1 MKTIFIT
8 IYLSLGATLSSAQI
22 LTLPQATAQE
32 EITIPTY
39 DSLTNFTSSY
49 EFSYLKGQTLYLA
62 KADSYSSSYSSNLRN
77 FYDNS
82 CIDMNTMVGKYLRVE
97 EVRGTEYDQSLILRD
112 TTDLQTYTY
121 KIHSYSNNCWIVMG
135 YYEKMK
141 QLYVGKDLILMQ
153 YESFNT
159 SIYKDYPMYRLD
171 THKKLDN
178 VKTKTRW
185 KCTGL
190 TVDTELSDNDI
201 KNRLLLLIENKE
213 YGQCYCFVDSR
224 CNLLNSK
231 NEYKRESSYSVY
243 YIAEKF
249 MPGEV
254 YDRQQRQAQ
263 AKKQE
268 AAAAEKKA
276 QQKRQARQR
285 ANAEAVLKGQ
295 QRSH

>member
-1 MKTIFIT
+1 MKPIFIT
-8 IYLSLGATLSSAQI
+8 IYLSLGAALSSAQI
-22 LTLPQATAQE
+22 STLPQATAQE
-32 EITIPTY
+32 VITIPSY
-39 DSLTNFTSSY
+39 DSLTNFSSSY
-49 EFSYLKGQTLYLA
+49 DFSYLKGQTLYLA
-62 KADSYSSSYSSNLRN
+62 KADIYSSSYSSYLKN

-82 CIDMNTMVGKYLRVE
+82 NVDMNTMVGKYLRVE
-97 EVRGTEYDQSLILRD
+97 EVRGTKYDQSLILRD
-112 TTDLQTYTY
+112 TTNQVTYTY
-121 KIHSYSNNCWIVMG
+121 QMHSYNNNGWIVMG

-153 YESFNT
+153 YESFNA
-159 SIYKDYPMYRLD
+159 SIYKDYPIYRLD
-171 THKKLDN
+171 THRKLDN

-185 KCTGL
+185 RCTGL

-201 KNRLLLLIENKE
+201 KNRLVLLIENEE

-224 CNLLNSK
+224 SNLLNSK

-254 YDRQQRQAQ
+254 YDKQLRQAQ

-276 QQKRQARQR
+276 QQERQARQR